1 MIKAGSPGAMRTKKN
16 TTVSTASSVGTAT
29 SSRLTMYGSIN
40 ARSGRRPP
48 RASRAASL
56 PRLLQR
62 TLLVDDRA
70 ERKRRVELVAVV
82 EFVAVR
88 PDLELLV
95 ERDRA
100 HLRDELVLRLFP
112 QRFLLGEV
120 GGLAGAID
128 LLIGDAA
135 MGEVGDRGRRADDAA
150 RVEELGQ
157 VYVGDR
163 QARRR
168 VHDRHSEILANLGMD
183 GRVIHHFELQVDT
196 DLFELRLHDLHGV
209 EHAGKRGLD
218 YGDLNA
224 VGIAGRHQE
233 LLRLRGVVR
242 IKWRTLVGG
251 EVIVRD
257 GRP

>member
-1 MIKAGSPGAMRTKKN
+1 MKAGSPGAMRTKKN

-29 SSRLTMYGSIN
+29 SSRLTIYGSIN
-40 ARSGRRPP
+40 ARSGRRSHGRPGR
-48 RASRAASL
+48 RAGL
-56 PRLLQR
+56 RLLQR
-62 TLLVDDRA
+62 ALLVDDRA

-82 EFVAVR
+82 EFIPVR

-100 HLRDELVLRLFP
+100 YLLDELVLRLFP

-120 GGLAGAID
+120 SGLAGAVD

-135 MGEVGDRGRRADDAA
+135 MGEVGARGRRADDAA

-163 QARRR
+163 QARRG
-168 VHDRHSEILANLGMD
+168 VHDRHAEILANLGME
-183 GRVIHHFELQVDT
+183 GRVIDHLQLPVDA
-196 DLFELRLHDLHGV
+196 DLFELCLHDLHGV

-218 YGDLNA
+218 HGDLDA
-224 VGIAGRHQE
+224 VGIAGVRQQ

-242 IKWRTLVGG
+242 LERRMLVGAA
-251 EVIVRD
+251 
-257 GRP
+257 